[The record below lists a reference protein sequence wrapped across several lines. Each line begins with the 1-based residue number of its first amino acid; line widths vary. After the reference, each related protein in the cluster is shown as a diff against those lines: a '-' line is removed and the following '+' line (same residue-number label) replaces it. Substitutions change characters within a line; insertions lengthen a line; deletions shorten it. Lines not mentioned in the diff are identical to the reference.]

1 MPRYQFFK
9 KLRLSSFRSKA
20 ILSFLAFL
28 GSLTVWIGSYFY
40 IHRKDTAAEK
50 ISTSILD
57 VSKQFNASVNNY
69 NTFFYIDYRD
79 ANFYSKS
86 EATSLYLYL
95 SNLRSMPEQLK
106 KMELEASGIRIP
118 IAIDSIINHFKEL
131 RREVLTLVAKM
142 ERRGYK
148 NFGIEGRMQEKA
160 QLLTAHPSIDKI
172 SILELR
178 TLEKDFLLRG
188 DIQYF
193 NDFNFASNQ
202 LLANNTL
209 KDSTRILLRGYLED
223 FRSLVALNNEI
234 GHYSEVGLHKK
245 IKSIHSIIHKDLSDI
260 STITNKEIESKKI
273 TQFITT
279 SIISILLAF
288 ILVLLILFLSKNLTK
303 GVKTLN
309 ENIAQFINSD
319 FEDSQEIHYDHT
331 IVEIESLFTSYQKLK
346 ETLIQNIKDL
356 EVTAKIATDN
366 ANYKTQFLSKMSH
379 EMRTPLNGIQGMLQ
393 LLKTESLEKEQDD
406 QIKIAER
413 SAGQLSDLIAMIL
426 DHSKLETGT
435 LRIEEKSVNLED
447 DIALLMRIFEYQAK
461 DKNLDFEYTNHGNTT
476 YKVYIDTLR
485 IQQILINLMK
495 NAIKFTQVGK
505 ITILVE
511 EGSLSDEKQQLRFIV
526 SDTGIGM
533 DESDFERL
541 LESFEQADNSKNR
554 KFDGAGL
561 GLSLSNR
568 LLELMG
574 SKLQVESKLGVGTTF
589 YFDLVLRK
597 AESKNRTDI
606 TKKIDIAIS
615 NNPENTHALIVED
628 NLINQ
633 KVIKKLLSKLNIT
646 CDLAINGK
654 EGVELFKKNTYDL
667 ILMDINMPIM
677 DGIEATRLIK
687 SLDKYTIH
695 TPPIIAVTTGTSKED
710 DASFVRDNGLD
721 EFLGKPL
728 DFDTLKSIIQKYLNI
743 NELEDS

>member
-20 ILSFLAFL
+20 IFSFLAFL

-50 ISTSILD
+50 ISISILD

-69 NTFFYIDYRD
+69 NTFIYTDYRD
-79 ANFYSKS
+79 PDFYNKS

-106 KMELEASGIRIP
+106 KMELEASDVRIP
-118 IAIDSIINHFKEL
+118 IALDSIINHFKEL
-131 RREVLTLVAKM
+131 RREVLTLVTKM

-160 QLLTAHPSIDKI
+160 QLLTTHPSIDKI

-193 NDFNFASNQ
+193 NDFNYLSNQ
-202 LLANNTL
+202 LLENNTL

-223 FRSLVALNNEI
+223 FRSFVALNNEI

-260 STITNKEIESKKI
+260 STVTNKEIESKKI

-279 SIISILLAF
+279 SIISVLLAF

-309 ENIAQFINSD
+309 ENITQFISSD

-331 IVEIESLFTSYQKLK
+331 ILEIESLFASYQKLK

-356 EVTAKIATDN
+356 EITAKIATDN

-393 LLKTESLEKEQDD
+393 LLKSETLEEEQGD

-461 DKNLDFEYTNHGNTT
+461 DKNLDFEYINQGNTT

-511 EGSLSDEKQQLRFIV
+511 EGLITDEKQHLRFIV

-533 DESDFERL
+533 DENDFERL

-589 YFDLVLRK
+589 YFDLALRK
-597 AESKNRTDI
+597 AEYKIRTDV
-606 TKKIDIAIS
+606 TKKIDVAIS

-633 KVIKKLLSKLNIT
+633 KVIEKLLSKLNIT

-654 EGVELFKKNTYDL
+654 IGVELFKKNTYDL

-687 SLDKYTIH
+687 SLDKYTIQK
-695 TPPIIAVTTGTSKED
+695 PPVIAVTTGTSKQD
-710 DASFVRDNGLD
+710 DASFIKNNGLD
-721 EFLGKPL
+721 EFLGKPI
-728 DFDTLKSIIQKYLNI
+728 DFDTLKSIIQKYR
-743 NELEDS
+743 